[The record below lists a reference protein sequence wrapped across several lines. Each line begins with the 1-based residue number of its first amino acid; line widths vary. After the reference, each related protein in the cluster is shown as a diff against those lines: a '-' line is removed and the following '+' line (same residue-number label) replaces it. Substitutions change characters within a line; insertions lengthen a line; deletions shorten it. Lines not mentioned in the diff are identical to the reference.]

1 MPDTISS
8 TKQERPYILLVAE
21 ENALRRSLQLTLRAR
36 GYEVRAFASGAHA
49 LAEPSA
55 LQATCLITDHHMAEM
70 TGEDLLRALRAAGWH
85 RPAILLTTQRADY
98 LQQQQQQLLFADV
111 LQKPIL
117 EHRLCTCVDQATV
130 RKRVV

>member
-1 MPDTISS
+1 MGGLRRDGASCPTETDERRHYAGRSPMPDTISS

-70 TGEDLLRALRAAGWH
+70 TGEDLDLKS
-85 RPAILLTTQRADY
+85 T
-98 LQQQQQQLLFADV
+98 
-111 LQKPIL
+111 
-117 EHRLCTCVDQATV
+117 RLNSSH
-130 RKRVV
+130 